1 MYTIDSGDFRHPI
14 EIQELQAVKVNNI
27 ASEKWITIL
36 KAKAKI
42 ANISGREVQTNKSI
56 DSEYS
61 KRFIIRYP
69 RGINIDSEDSKKYR
83 VFYKNRG
90 YDITYLSDVQD
101 LKKYLEIVTK
111 RQA

>member
-1 MYTIDSGDFRHPI
+1 MYTIDSGEFKHPI

-27 ASEKWITIL
+27 ASEKWVSIL

-42 ANISGREVQTNKSI
+42 ANISGREIQTSDSI
-56 DSEYS
+56 NAEHS
-61 KRFIIRYP
+61 KRFIIRFP
-69 RGINIDSEDSKKYR
+69 RGLNIDAEDSKRYR
-83 VFYKNRG
+83 IFYKNRG

>member
-1 MYTIDSGDFRHPI
+1 MYTIDPGKFKHPI

-27 ASEKWITIL
+27 ANEKWISIL

-42 ANISGREVQTNKSI
+42 ANISGKEVQTSNSI
-56 DSEYS
+56 NAEYS

-69 RGINIDSEDSKKYR
+69 RGLNIDAEDSKRYR
-83 VFYKNRG
+83 IFYKNRG
-90 YDITYLSDVQD
+90 YDITYLSDVQE

>member
-1 MYTIDSGDFRHPI
+1 MYTIDPGEFKHSI

-27 ASEKWITIL
+27 ASEKWISIL

-42 ANISGREVQTNKSI
+42 ANISGREVQTSNST
-56 DSEYS
+56 DAEYS

-69 RGINIDSEDSKKYR
+69 RRLNIDAEDSKRYR
-83 VFYKNRG
+83 IFYKNRG
-90 YDITYLSDVQD
+90 YDITYLSDVHD

>member
-27 ASEKWITIL
+27 ASEKWISIL
-36 KAKAKI
+36 NAKAKI
-42 ANISGREVQTNKSI
+42 ANINGREVQTSNSI
-56 DSEYS
+56 NSEYS

-69 RGINIDSEDSKKYR
+69 RGLNIDAEDSKRYR
-83 VFYKNRG
+83 ILYKNRG
-90 YDITYLSDVQD
+90 YDITYLSDIKD

>member
-1 MYTIDSGDFRHPI
+1 MYTIDPGEFRHPI

-27 ASEKWITIL
+27 ASEKWISIL

-42 ANISGREVQTNKSI
+42 ANISGREVQTSNSI
-56 DSEYS
+56 NAEYN

-69 RGINIDSEDSKKYR
+69 RGLNIDVEDSKRYR
-83 VFYKNRG
+83 IFYKDRG

-101 LKKYLEIVTK
+101 FNKYLEIVTK
-111 RQA
+111 RQR

>member
-1 MYTIDSGDFRHPI
+1 MYTIDPGEFRHPI

-42 ANISGREVQTNKSI
+42 ANISGREVQTRNSI
-56 DSEYS
+56 DAEYN
-61 KRFIIRYP
+61 KRFIIRYS
-69 RGINIDSEDSKKYR
+69 RSISFDSEDSKRYR

-101 LKKYLEIVTK
+101 LNKYLEIVTK
-111 RQA
+111 RQS